1 MIEILFVLLGGVI
14 GGVALSVYAMRHAAK
29 KPDGK
34 TATAMR
40 LLIGGGGGPPADP

>member
-1 MIEILFVLLGGVI
+1 MIETLFAILGGGI
-14 GGVALSVYAMRHAAK
+14 GGVALAVYAMRRAAK
-29 KPDGK
+29 KPGGK